1 LHCSPFQKSRMRIPK
16 PWVPLLTKKI
26 IDNILSK
33 NLAKPN
39 VSQEKLIAE
48 AEAIILEELTV
59 EDRLNE
65 EVRGLLKGHASEIE
79 KGRLDYRKLFDLTKQ
94 KLVKERNLIL

>member
-1 LHCSPFQKSRMRIPK
+1 MRIPK
-16 PWVPLLTKKI
+16 GWVPVIAREIVEELLKR
-26 IDNILSK
+26 
-33 NLAKPN
+33 NLVELQA
-39 VSQEKLIAE
+39 SQEKVTELLTE
-48 AEAIILEELTV
+48 LMLEELMV

-65 EVRGLLKGHASEIE
+65 EVRGMLKKFEPEIE